1 MLKRSDIDL
10 LTQTGPGTPMGEVF
24 RRFWLPALL
33 PDELPGPDCAPI
45 RLTMLSEKLVAF
57 RDTSGKVGFV
67 AENCPHRG
75 ASMFFGRNEE
85 RGLRCV
91 YHGWK
96 FDTSGACVDM
106 PNEPPESNF
115 KHKVR
120 ITAYPA
126 AEWGGVIWIYMG
138 PAELQPE
145 VPELEWG
152 FVPDSHRVIVRWA
165 QECNYAQAMEG
176 DLDTTHVS
184 FLHKSLDGT
193 TNATLRRKGVGGKLL
208 INHGA
213 PKLTARETDYGFCY
227 GARRQADEGYYWRLT
242 QLMLPG
248 YSIIPSV
255 TKQPSSGAWFPMDD
269 HNSWGWRWSWSTEHP
284 IPDEERASAGA
295 PPTLIP
301 GTIKTVANKH
311 NDYQIDRELQRT
323 KTFTGIWDF
332 RAQDTM
338 ATESMGPIMNRTRE
352 HLGTADLAIIM
363 YRRRMLRLANELQQG
378 IEPYAATHGDSYR
391 VRSLDTLD
399 PAEHL
404 DELLKN
410 HDEEVFHSVR

>member
-1 MLKRSDIDL
+1 
-10 LTQTGPGTPMGEVF
+10 
-24 RRFWLPALL
+24 
-33 PDELPGPDCAPI
+33 
-45 RLTMLSEKLVAF
+45 
-57 RDTSGKVGFV
+57 
-67 AENCPHRG
+67 
-75 ASMFFGRNEE
+75 
-85 RGLRCV
+85 
-91 YHGWK
+91 
-96 FDTSGACVDM
+96 
-106 PNEPPESNF
+106 
-115 KHKVR
+115 
-120 ITAYPA
+120 
-126 AEWGGVIWIYMG
+126 
-138 PAELQPE
+138 
-145 VPELEWG
+145 
-152 FVPDSHRVIVRWA
+152 
-165 QECNYAQAMEG
+165 
-176 DLDTTHVS
+176 
-184 FLHKSLDGT
+184 
-193 TNATLRRKGVGGKLL
+193 
-208 INHGA
+208 
-213 PKLTARETDYGFCY
+213 
-227 GARRQADEGYYWRLT
+227 
-242 QLMLPG
+242 MLPG

-284 IPDEERASAGA
+284 IPEEERASAGA

-378 IEPYAATHGDSYR
+378 IELYAATHGDSYR